1 MNVIFFV
8 EELSMVIISY
18 SPSFEFFVNA
28 YSFPFILT
36 TVSYDL
42 YLAIF
47 IMTLLTL
54 SPTTNSKLET
64 AFDVPSFRTE
74 LPTLSLALTYTFE
87 KFVNVNVYPFEVNDE
102 LDSLSSLP
110 SECFASP
117 LSPNSNFAREFPAGW
132 LDSDVS
138 VVVSC
143 VSSVSIFS
151 VYSGVF
157 SAVVSVVAAVSV
169 VSDSP
174 VVSLFSVFS
183 AVTDSAVFSLSVV
196 TEFDVVSD

>member
-1 MNVIFFV
+1 
-8 EELSMVIISY
+8 MVIMSY

-54 SPTTNSKLET
+54 SPKTNSKLET